1 MNVRGEMMAT
11 TAKQADAGSSGRLGA
26 RDFLNIDAHLSGEE
40 KEIRDEI
47 RSFVRAR
54 IEPNIRGWWERAVF
68 PRELVPEL
76 GSLGLLGMH
85 LSGYGCA
92 GKSAVSYTLA

>member
-1 MNVRGEMMAT
+1 MTT
-11 TAKQADAGSSGRLGA
+11 TAKQAGAGTSGRPGA
-26 RDFLNIDAHLSGEE
+26 HDFLNIDVHLSGEE
-40 KEIRDEI
+40 RGVRDEI
-47 RSFVRAR
+47 RSFVRVR
-54 IEPNIRGWWERAVF
+54 IGPNIRGWWERAIF